1 MKRFLAFSAFL
12 FCLLAQNAYSQD
24 SLSTQASFQ
33 RYEYASIVVEYGERE
48 QRISIT
54 DGFYKS
60 NRFALKVVDPVVL
73 QRQVLKTVPDA
84 AGRTESKISLSDST
98 QASQNDRFK
107 SKAPRADYQVR
118 GEFDNTYVFRL
129 LSEYQAIGWEVS
141 MMEFGVGSKQ
151 LHGDKVMMIILRRK
165 L

>member
-1 MKRFLAFSAFL
+1 M
-12 FCLLAQNAYSQD
+12 
-24 SLSTQASFQ
+24 
-33 RYEYASIVVEYGERE
+33 VVEYGERE

-60 NRFALKVVDPVVL
+60 NRYALKIIEPVVL
-73 QRQVLKTVPDA
+73 QRQVMETAPAPEAPASNPNATTLNSPTAESRANLPHSDRIKRLEAPA
-84 AGRTESKISLSDST
+84 TEKPLITADST
-98 QASQNDRFK
+98 QSVSDDRFK
-107 SKAPRADYQVR
+107 SNAPRADYQVR
-118 GEFDNTYVFRL
+118 GEFDNSYVFRL

-151 LHGDKVMMIILRRK
+151 LHGDKVMMIILRRA